1 MILRRQKMKKI
12 SRTLISFLICGAILF
27 GMTTMALAD
36 NEVLRLTVAADT
48 HFQCFTDLDDFPAD
62 PSQKSN
68 TEGMLDK
75 EVYFYTSTQGQMNY
89 ESYAIMKQLL
99 ASFITGDDEYLL
111 IAGDLTCGKRQSHI
125 ELAQMLREAEKESG
139 KEIFV
144 ICGNHDC
151 DDDNFDRYIGI
162 DEFKEIYAD
171 FGYNQALNRHS
182 DSGSYTADLSERYRL
197 IAIDSCIYG
206 KDDGEINPS
215 VMEWIREQAQAAKA
229 DGKELIGMMHHSI
242 LPHFYLQPMI
252 DNYSDLAYVFA
263 ELGIN
268 MVFTGHIHANDI
280 SCAKTA
286 SGKKL
291 YDIQTGSLITSPN
304 AFRHVSMGDTVKI
317 TSEYITEINTAD
329 LMDGYSSEQ
338 LGRIEE
344 SFSDYSYGFFEA
356 GMCRWV
362 NTFIGSAGKLGK
374 VLKLDSDSPE
384 YQELDRLLRIVGSSV
399 NLPIYDDG
407 STPGELDS
415 LEEIA
420 ASAGYTL
427 PQSDYERVYQV
438 VAALMGNFFHGD
450 SGETSLDGETAL
462 LLDCIKAALA
472 HCSVNLI
479 AEGGLNN
486 LLGYLNIELPKDRL
500 VSDAAR
506 ITCAQGIASELVTSV
521 IEPLLQGISDDY
533 SEPDDINTEL
543 DLNNDGSSLVNRASM
558 NVFESIIRYFY
569 RLIKALLNTFAVRY

>member
-12 SRTLISFLICGAILF
+12 SKTIIAFILCGAILF
-27 GMTTMALAD
+27 GMTTAALAD

-48 HFQCFTDLDDFPAD
+48 HFQCFTDLGDFPAD

-68 TEGMLDK
+68 TESMLDK
-75 EVYFYTSTQGQMNY
+75 EVYYYTSTQGQMNY

-99 ASFITGDDEYLL
+99 ASFVTGDDEYLL

-125 ELAQMLREAEKESG
+125 EYAQMLREAEKESG

-151 DDDNFDRYIGI
+151 DDNNFDRYIGI

-171 FGYNQALNRHS
+171 FGYNQALSCHA
-182 DSGSYTADLSERYRL
+182 DSGSYTADLSEKYRL

-206 KDDGEINPS
+206 KDDGEINSS
-215 VMEWIREQAQAAKA
+215 VMQWIREQAEAAKA

-252 DNYSDLAYVFA
+252 DNYSDLAQ
-263 ELGIN
+263 ELADMGIN
-268 MVFTGHIHANDI
+268 LVFTGHIHANDI
-280 SCAKTA
+280 SSAKTK
-286 SGKKL
+286 SGNTI
-291 YDIQTGSLITSPN
+291 YDVQTGSLITSPN

-329 LMDGYSSEQ
+329 LMDGYSPEQ
-338 LGRIEE
+338 LRRIEE

-374 VLKLDSDSPE
+374 VLKLDPDSPE

-427 PQSDYERVYQV
+427 PESGYERVYQI
-438 VAALMGNFFHGD
+438 VAALMGSFFHGD
-450 SGETSLDGETAL
+450 SGETCLDEETAL
-462 LLDCIKAALA
+462 LLDCIRAALA

-500 VSDAAR
+500 VSEAAR
-506 ITCAQGIASELVTSV
+506 ITCAQSVASELVTSV
-521 IEPLLQGISDDY
+521 ITPLLQGIADDY
-533 SEPDDINTEL
+533 SEPDDINAEL
-543 DLNNDGSSLVNRASM
+543 DLNNVNSSLVNRASM
-558 NVFESIIRYFY
+558 NIFESIIRYFY
-569 RLIKALLNTFAVRY
+569 RLFKALLNIFAVRF

>member
-12 SRTLISFLICGAILF
+12 SKTIIAFILCGAILF
-27 GMTTMALAD
+27 GMTTAALAD

-48 HFQCFTDLDDFPAD
+48 HFQCFTDLGDFPVD

-75 EVYFYTSTQGQMNY
+75 EVYYYTSTQGQMNY

-99 ASFITGDDEYLL
+99 ASFVTGDDEYLL

-125 ELAQMLREAEKESG
+125 EYAQMLREAEKESG

-151 DDDNFDRYIGI
+151 DDNNFDRYIGI

-171 FGYNQALNRHS
+171 FGYNQAVSCHA
-182 DSGSYTADLSERYRL
+182 DSGSYTADLSEKYRL

-206 KDDGEINPS
+206 KDDGEINSS
-215 VMEWIREQAQAAKA
+215 VMQWIREQAEAAKA

-252 DNYSDLAYVFA
+252 DDYYTLAEQLA
-263 ELGIN
+263 DMGIN
-268 MVFTGHIHANDI
+268 LVFTGHIHANDI
-280 SCAKTA
+280 SSAKTK
-286 SGKKL
+286 SGNTI
-291 YDIQTGSLITSPN
+291 YDVQTGSLITSPN
-304 AFRHVSMGDTVKI
+304 AFRHVAVGDTVKI
-317 TSEYITEINTAD
+317 TSEYITGINTDD
-329 LMDGYSSEQ
+329 LMDGYSPEQ
-338 LGRIEE
+338 LRRIEE

-374 VLKLDSDSPE
+374 VLKLDPDSPE

-427 PQSDYERVYQV
+427 PESGYERVYQI
-438 VAALMGNFFHGD
+438 VAALMGSFFHGD
-450 SGETSLDGETAL
+450 SGETSLDEETAL
-462 LLDCIKAALA
+462 LLDCIRAALA
-472 HCSVNLI
+472 HCLVNLI

-500 VSDAAR
+500 VSEAAR
-506 ITCAQGIASELVTSV
+506 ITCAQSIASELVTSV
-521 IEPLLQGISDDY
+521 ITPLLQGIADDY
-533 SEPDDINTEL
+533 SEPDDINAEL
-543 DLNNDGSSLVNRASM
+543 DLNNVNSSLVNRASM
-558 NVFESIIRYFY
+558 NIFESIIRYFY
-569 RLIKALLNTFAVRY
+569 RLFKALLNIFAVRF

>member
-1 MILRRQKMKKI
+1 M
-12 SRTLISFLICGAILF
+12 SCHA
-27 GMTTMALAD
+27 
-36 NEVLRLTVAADT
+36 
-48 HFQCFTDLDDFPAD
+48 
-62 PSQKSN
+62 
-68 TEGMLDK
+68 
-75 EVYFYTSTQGQMNY
+75 
-89 ESYAIMKQLL
+89 
-99 ASFITGDDEYLL
+99 
-111 IAGDLTCGKRQSHI
+111 
-125 ELAQMLREAEKESG
+125 
-139 KEIFV
+139 
-144 ICGNHDC
+144 
-151 DDDNFDRYIGI
+151 
-162 DEFKEIYAD
+162 
-171 FGYNQALNRHS
+171 
-182 DSGSYTADLSERYRL
+182 DSGSYTADLSEKYRL

-206 KDDGEINPS
+206 KDDGEINSS
-215 VMEWIREQAQAAKA
+215 VMQWIREQAEAAKA

-252 DNYSDLAYVFA
+252 DNYSDLAQ
-263 ELGIN
+263 ELSDMGIN
-268 MVFTGHIHANDI
+268 LVFTGHIHANDI
-280 SCAKTA
+280 SSAKTK
-286 SGKKL
+286 SGNTI
-291 YDIQTGSLITSPN
+291 YDVQTGSLITSPN
-304 AFRHVSMGDTVKI
+304 AFRHVAVGDTVKI
-317 TSEYITEINTAD
+317 TSEYITGINTDD
-329 LMDGYSSEQ
+329 LMDGYSPEQ
-338 LGRIEE
+338 LRRIEE

-384 YQELDRLLRIVGSSV
+384 YQELDRLLRIVGRSV

-420 ASAGYTL
+420 ASAGYAL
-427 PQSDYERVYQV
+427 PESGYERVYQI

-450 SGETSLDGETAL
+450 SGETSLDEETAL

-521 IEPLLQGISDDY
+521 ITPLLQGIADDY

-543 DLNNDGSSLVNRASM
+543 DLNNDGSSLVNRASI

-569 RLIKALLNTFAVRY
+569 RLIKALLNVFAVRF

>member
-1 MILRRQKMKKI
+1 
-12 SRTLISFLICGAILF
+12 
-27 GMTTMALAD
+27 
-36 NEVLRLTVAADT
+36 
-48 HFQCFTDLDDFPAD
+48 
-62 PSQKSN
+62 
-68 TEGMLDK
+68 
-75 EVYFYTSTQGQMNY
+75 
-89 ESYAIMKQLL
+89 
-99 ASFITGDDEYLL
+99 
-111 IAGDLTCGKRQSHI
+111 
-125 ELAQMLREAEKESG
+125 
-139 KEIFV
+139 
-144 ICGNHDC
+144 
-151 DDDNFDRYIGI
+151 
-162 DEFKEIYAD
+162 
-171 FGYNQALNRHS
+171 
-182 DSGSYTADLSERYRL
+182 
-197 IAIDSCIYG
+197 
-206 KDDGEINPS
+206 
-215 VMEWIREQAQAAKA
+215 
-229 DGKELIGMMHHSI
+229 
-242 LPHFYLQPMI
+242 
-252 DNYSDLAYVFA
+252 
-263 ELGIN
+263 
-268 MVFTGHIHANDI
+268 
-280 SCAKTA
+280 
-286 SGKKL
+286 
-291 YDIQTGSLITSPN
+291 
-304 AFRHVSMGDTVKI
+304 
-317 TSEYITEINTAD
+317 
-329 LMDGYSSEQ
+329 
-338 LGRIEE
+338 RIEE

-362 NTFIGSAGKLGK
+362 NTFIGSAGKLRK

-506 ITCAQGIASELVTSV
+506 ITCAQGIASELVISV

-533 SEPDDINTEL
+533 SEPDDINTEI

>member
-12 SRTLISFLICGAILF
+12 SKTIIAFILCGAILF
-27 GMTTMALAD
+27 GMTTAALAD

-48 HFQCFTDLDDFPAD
+48 HFQCFTDLGDFPAD

-75 EVYFYTSTQGQMNY
+75 EVYYYTSTQGQMNY

-99 ASFITGDDEYLL
+99 ASFVTGDDEYLL

-125 ELAQMLREAEKESG
+125 EYAQMLREAEKESG

-151 DDDNFDRYIGI
+151 DDNNLDRYIGI

-171 FGYNQALNRHS
+171 FGYNQALSCHA
-182 DSGSYTADLSERYRL
+182 DSGSYTADLSEKYRL

-206 KDDGEINPS
+206 KDDGEINSS
-215 VMEWIREQAQAAKA
+215 VMQWIREQAEAAKA

-252 DNYSDLAYVFA
+252 DDYYTIAEQLADM
-263 ELGIN
+263 GIN
-268 MVFTGHIHANDI
+268 LVFTGHIHANDI
-280 SCAKTA
+280 SSAKTK
-286 SGKKL
+286 SGNTI
-291 YDIQTGSLITSPN
+291 YDVQTGSLITSPN
-304 AFRHVSMGDTVKI
+304 AFRHVAVGDTVKI
-317 TSEYITEINTAD
+317 TSEYITEINTDD
-329 LMDGYSSEQ
+329 LMDGYSPEQ
-338 LGRIEE
+338 LRRIEE

-374 VLKLDSDSPE
+374 VLKLDPDSPE

-420 ASAGYTL
+420 ASAGYIL
-427 PQSDYERVYQV
+427 PESGYERVYQI

-450 SGETSLDGETAL
+450 SGETSLDEETAL
-462 LLDCIKAALA
+462 LLDCIRAALA
-472 HCSVNLI
+472 HCLVNLI

-500 VSDAAR
+500 VSEAAR
-506 ITCAQGIASELVTSV
+506 ITCAQSIASELVTSV
-521 IEPLLQGISDDY
+521 ITPLLQGIADDY
-533 SEPDDINTEL
+533 SEPDDINAEL
-543 DLNNDGSSLVNRASM
+543 DLNNVNSSLVNRASM
-558 NVFESIIRYFY
+558 NIFESIIRYFY
-569 RLIKALLNTFAVRY
+569 RLFKALLNIFAVRF